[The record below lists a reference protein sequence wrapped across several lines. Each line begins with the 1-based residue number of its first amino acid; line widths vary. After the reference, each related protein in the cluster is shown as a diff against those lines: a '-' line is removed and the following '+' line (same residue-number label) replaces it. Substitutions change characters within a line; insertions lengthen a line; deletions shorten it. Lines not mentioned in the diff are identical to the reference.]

1 MPALSVDDDEGPFRS
16 RRPPTPPLGS
26 HRNLTSSSNSRV
38 SLSESNAPQSMAA
51 TGSSQPGV
59 IHFGQSPTPP
69 VSSTATSSAPR
80 SRSERLVHSVT
91 PEGTTSY
98 YELCED
104 DSSSSSPSPLPS
116 PQPSFGQSSRLS
128 SPEAELSR
136 LTLQGSPTSHQSTL
150 QNTPHSHSG
159 SSQPLF
165 QFGMSTTTH
174 VGPGRAASD
183 WRTPVM
189 FRPFQPK
196 PRITPYNIHNEERPP
211 HSFFTDAF
219 QTALNNGLGIAKGIA
234 DMIQGMP
241 DFIGRN
247 PVLQGLL
254 KQAESLEQFI
264 GTDTRTVAVLGDSG
278 EGKCR
283 ILV

>member
-1 MPALSVDDDEGPFRS
+1 
-16 RRPPTPPLGS
+16 
-26 HRNLTSSSNSRV
+26 
-38 SLSESNAPQSMAA
+38 
-51 TGSSQPGV
+51 
-59 IHFGQSPTPP
+59 
-69 VSSTATSSAPR
+69 
-80 SRSERLVHSVT
+80 
-91 PEGTTSY
+91 
-98 YELCED
+98 
-104 DSSSSSPSPLPS
+104 
-116 PQPSFGQSSRLS
+116 
-128 SPEAELSR
+128 
-136 LTLQGSPTSHQSTL
+136 
-150 QNTPHSHSG
+150 
-159 SSQPLF
+159 
-165 QFGMSTTTH
+165 
-174 VGPGRAASD
+174 
-183 WRTPVM
+183 M

-278 EGKCR
+278 EGMCR